1 MHTGKRFSV
10 MFVFAMLVMAAT
22 GPLPAAP
29 DDAGQVFD
37 SLYGKD
43 IQRVQATRPGAD
55 DVELAQALFAAV
67 DKAKEQPA
75 LMQLILEKVIEL
87 SLVDPSGYE
96 TAAGAINLIAAMPDA
111 PREQTLA
118 SFKRLTDL
126 RQRQFNAASIKQKP
140 AVASAYMDDLIAL
153 GDLQAE
159 GDDHK
164 SALATY
170 RKALALG
177 RIAES
182 DMRDELVPRISRAAN
197 LDRAFAQINGFKN
210 RLKSNPDDADAARS
224 LLLAYIVQL
233 DRPAEA
239 RKFSFT
245 CPDERIKAN
254 ISLAATPIDQVK
266 TPDLLTLGDWY
277 NELAESVATLD
288 VDRLAMYNH
297 AREYFETYLSRD
309 DKQDLAATKAKLAL
323 ARAAQGAG
331 DIEKQQEAAAEAA
344 SGANGKSKWTPVLEK
359 VKLPRHAGSGS
370 WAEQN
375 GNYACQASSDAML
388 RIPIR
393 PDGSYEFKARIQRNF
408 GAAEIGINLPVGD
421 RMVTFVAQG
430 LRGQFTGISN
440 VDGWMYYDNVTR
452 NNRGAMLPFKSS
464 VLIFARVQV
473 QGRSCK
479 IYCSVNGQRKVN
491 WAGQLTQLSTYYK
504 WNNGPSSLGFI
515 CDYGNIIV
523 QSAELRLL
531 DESGKMIDTDTEV
544 GHPVRGPRGLRE
556 R

>member
-1 MHTGKRFSV
+1 VFTFKRFSV
-10 MFVFAMLVMAAT
+10 MFACAVTVLAAST
-22 GPLPAAP
+22 SLRAEP
-29 DDAGQVFD
+29 DDAGKVFD

-43 IQRVQATRPGAD
+43 IERVKATRPGAD
-55 DVELAQALFAAV
+55 DVELAQTLFAAV
-67 DKAKEQPA
+67 DQAKEQPA
-75 LMQLILEKVIEL
+75 LMQMMLEKVVEL
-87 SLVDPSGYE
+87 SLTDPAGYE
-96 TAAGAINLIAAMPDA
+96 TAAGAINRIAAIPDA
-111 PREQTLA
+111 PREQMLA

-126 RQRQFNAASIKQKP
+126 RQRQFSSSSIKEKP
-140 AVASAYMDDLIAL
+140 AVATAYMDDLIAL
-153 GDLQAE
+153 GDLLTE

-197 LDRAFAQINGFKN
+197 LDRAFAQINGYKN
-210 RLKSNPDDADAARS
+210 RLKSNPDDADASRG

-245 CPDERIKAN
+245 CPDEQLKAN
-254 ISLAATPIDQVK
+254 ISLAATPIDQIK
-266 TPDLLTLGDWY
+266 TPELLTLGDWY

-288 VDRLAMYNH
+288 PDRLAMYNH
-297 AREYFETYLSRD
+297 AREYFETYLARE
-309 DKQDLAATKAKLAL
+309 DKQNLSTTKAKLAL

-331 DIEKQQEAAAEAA
+331 EIEKQQEAAAEAA
-344 SGANGKSKWTPVLEK
+344 SGGEKSKWTNVLEK
-359 VKLPRHAGSGS
+359 VKLSRHVERGAWEEQKGSF
-370 WAEQN
+370 
-375 GNYACQASSDAML
+375 ACQAGSDALL

-393 PDGSYEFKARIQRNF
+393 PDGSYEFKAKIQRNF
-408 GAAEIGINLPVGD
+408 GAAEVGINLPVGD

-430 LRGQFTGISN
+430 LHGQFTGISN
-440 VDGWMYYDNVTR
+440 IDGWMYYDNATR

-464 VLIFARVQV
+464 VTVFARVQV

-479 IYCSVNGQRKVN
+479 IYCSVGGQRKVN
-491 WAGQLTQLSTYYK
+491 WTGQITQLSTYYK
-504 WNNGPSSLGFI
+504 WDDGPMSLGFV

-523 QSAELRLL
+523 QSAELRML
-531 DESGKMIDTDTEV
+531 DDGKMVDTDTD
-544 GHPVRGPRGLRE
+544 RGPTYRVIRV